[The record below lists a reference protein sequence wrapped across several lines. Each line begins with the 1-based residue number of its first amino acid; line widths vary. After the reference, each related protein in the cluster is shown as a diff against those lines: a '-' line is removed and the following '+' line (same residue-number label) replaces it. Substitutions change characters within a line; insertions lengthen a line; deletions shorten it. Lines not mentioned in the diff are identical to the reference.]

1 MKVTSNYHS
10 YIFSGSVNEKEISHK
25 YQNEIIRNYCL
36 EKEIVFPLANTE
48 FLIANSWFVLNSLI
62 EESKEGENILIYS
75 IDLLND
81 NIEFFQ
87 ELVFKHEKNL
97 IFHFCFENKILNS
110 LEIRKFS
117 KREKEKTFF
126 SKNHL
131 STTRKYFERM
141 NDEKSKIMQTSKKF
155 GFDYWD
161 GDRKFG
167 YGGYN
172 YDGRWADVAKQLV
185 DEYSLNENSRVLD
198 IGCGKGYLLYEIK
211 KLRPGIEIV
220 GIDISKY
227 AIENSKEEI
236 RENIHI
242 HDIKEGLSFNDKAF
256 DLTLSLMTLHNLEL
270 PELIY
275 VLSEIERVSKK
286 SYITVESFR
295 NERELTNLQCWAL
308 TCESFLSPRSWEF
321 VFEQSGY
328 RGSYEFLY
336 FE

>member
-1 MKVTSNYHS
+1 MTSNYHS
-10 YIFSGSVNEKEISHK
+10 YIFSGSVNKKEISHK
-25 YQNEIIRNYCL
+25 YQNEVIRNYCL
-36 EKEIVFPLANTE
+36 EKEIAFPLANTE
-48 FLIANSWFVLNSLI
+48 FLIANSWFVLDSLI
-62 EESKEGENILIYS
+62 EESKDEGNILIYS

-81 NIEFFQ
+81 NLEDFQ
-87 ELVFKHEKNL
+87 RLVSMHEKNL
-97 IFHFCFENKILNS
+97 NFHFCSENKILNS
-110 LEIRKFS
+110 SELS
-117 KREKEKTFF
+117 KVSRNEREKTFF

-131 STTRKYFERM
+131 STTRNYFERM
-141 NDEKSKIMQTSKKF
+141 NDEKPKIMQTSKRF

-167 YGGYN
+167 YGGYH

-185 DEYSLNENSRVLD
+185 EEYNLNEGSRVLD

-211 KLRPGIEIV
+211 KLRPDIEIV
-220 GIDISKY
+220 GIDISKH

-242 HDIKEGLSFNDKAF
+242 HDIKEGLYFNDKTF

-321 VFEQSGY
+321 VFRQSGF